1 MTPELETSLSARLR
15 ALRVDPP
22 DDGFSERLSARLE
35 REAAPGRVE
44 RGNVTRLFGKRRGLI
59 LLSAAAVFISGG
71 ALALF
76 EVAPLVW
83 TAPSEPASVPAE
95 RRELQT
101 VTERP
106 APARVPQKERAPER
120 VEPPPPPPPP
130 VIEAVAPEREPAPRL
145 PSPFERGER
154 RTERRSERDHARD
167 IARPEVERLAVEPRS
182 VPELSSPS
190 LDREQHARDSR
201 QDRSFRVPR
210 LNADLGRSAS
220 EARGGERFERPD
232 VEERQRDRG
241 SNETERRRDVERARE
256 GTRGERSGGNDDGR
270 GRRRGE

>member
-22 DDGFSERLSARLE
+22 DDGFSERFSARLE
-35 REAAPGRVE
+35 REAGPGRVE

-83 TAPSEPASVPAE
+83 TAPSEPATVPAE
-95 RRELQT
+95 RREVETL
-101 VTERP
+101 TERP
-106 APARVPQKERAPER
+106 APARVPHKERAPER
-120 VEPPPPPPPP
+120 VAPPPPPPPP
-130 VIEAVAPEREPAPRL
+130 VIEEVAPEREPAPRL
-145 PSPFERGER
+145 PSPVGRGER
-154 RTERRSERDHARD
+154 RAERRNERDHARD

-201 QDRSFRVPR
+201 EDRSFRIPR
-210 LNADLGRSAS
+210 LNADLGRSTS
-220 EARGGERFERPD
+220 ETRRGERFERPD
-232 VEERQRDRG
+232 IEERARERASGDTG
-241 SNETERRRDVERARE
+241 RRRDVERARE
-256 GTRGERSGGNDDGR
+256 GARGERTGNDDGR